1 MATAVAVMSLGVALA
16 QAFMSY
22 EGKQAVDLAVG
33 APVVWI
39 NTIVDAVGTGYD
51 RATKNAVINWLLK
64 YQGLSFPVI
73 GLLVSFVVLN
83 RFGGAGGQKL
93 ALDFAGGISHVGTK
107 IGTLVEELVKLL
119 LMLVSRG
126 GVKILDIPLYLYKIV
141 GGTFTSVKA
150 LIAKLRRKSVT
161 AQNKIENKIETLSNS
176 KAKTPAKS
184 PGRLKLEQEMAELKM
199 MLQQLKNQK
208 IQTPVVLP
216 PTTPSPV
223 RPKTP
228 SPNYIYVGGRK
239 IPLRRK
245 PMSPAKAKE
254 GRLRKVVRRVLH
266 GRTEEEKMMKL
277 AKALRKRALAASARS
292 RAASAARSRTAK
304 N

>member
-1 MATAVAVMSLGVALA
+1 MVEPVTVTLGVLTLGGALANAFMYYQVKQGVALA
-16 QAFMSY
+16 
-22 EGKQAVDLAVG
+22 VD
-33 APVVWI
+33 APGVWI
-39 NTIVDAVGTGYD
+39 NTIVDAAGMGYD
-51 RATKNAVINWLLK
+51 KATKNAVINWLLK
-64 YQGLSFPVI
+64 YQGLSFPVM

-107 IGTLVEELVKLL
+107 IWVLVEELVKLL

-126 GVKILDIPLYLYKIV
+126 GEKILNVPLYLYKIV

-150 LIAKLRRKSVT
+150 LIAKLRRKSII

-184 PGRLKLEQEMAELKM
+184 PGRLKLEQEMAELKL

-216 PTTPSPV
+216 VSK
-223 RPKTP
+223 PKTP
-228 SPNYIYVGGRK
+228 SPKTPSPNVNYIYVGGRK

-245 PMSPAKAKE
+245 PASPAKAKE

-266 GRTEEEKMMKL
+266 GRTEEEKMLKL
-277 AKALRKRALAASARS
+277 AKSLRRRAL
-292 RAASAARSRTAK
+292 SAARR
-304 N
+304 